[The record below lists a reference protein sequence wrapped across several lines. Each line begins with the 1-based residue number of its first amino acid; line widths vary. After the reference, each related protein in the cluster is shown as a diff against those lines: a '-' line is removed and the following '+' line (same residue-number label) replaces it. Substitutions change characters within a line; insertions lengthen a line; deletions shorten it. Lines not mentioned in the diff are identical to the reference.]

1 MSVSP
6 TLPPNPS
13 HVPSPNS
20 SPGPSQNSSPGPSP
34 SRSSL
39 PPEAS
44 PLAHRTVR
52 RLLAPVQAFLQ
63 IEAAS
68 GIALMIATA
77 LALVWANSPWAH
89 SYHDL
94 WHLPVGLGVGEW
106 SFVRPLHFWVNDV
119 LMAVFFFVVGLE
131 IRRELHAG
139 ELSDLKRATLP
150 LAAALGGMLLP
161 AGIYAVLNYGR
172 AGIHGWGVP
181 MATDIAFAV
190 GVLAL
195 LGPRV
200 PPALRIL
207 LLALAVIDD
216 IGAIVV
222 IAIFYTDGVAPSGLG
237 VAAAGGLGILLLQRI
252 GLRSAWHY
260 VPAGAVVWVG
270 LYQAGVHP
278 TLCGVIVGLMTPA
291 RAWVGAEGFSA
302 QAAPLVADA
311 GKQSPHELLGV
322 LDEIERLRREAV
334 PPTVYLVHHLHRL
347 VAFAI
352 MPLFALANAG
362 VSLGGADLSGDGLFV
377 FLGVAVGLV
386 VGKTFG
392 IFLACR
398 LTAALGLSALPRD
411 ARWTGVVLVGITAGI
426 GFTMSLFVAQLAF
439 PPGALLE
446 TAKLAILVGS
456 TVAAL
461 VGLAYGRLT
470 LRPRAPDEAPFVD
483 AATAESSAEV

>member
-1 MSVSP
+1 M
-6 TLPPNPS
+6 
-13 HVPSPNS
+13 S
-20 SPGPSQNSSPGPSP
+20 SPLPARP
-34 SRSSL
+34 L

-44 PLAHRTVR
+44 ARAHQALR

-77 LALVWANSPWAH
+77 LALGWANSPWAH

-94 WHLPVGLGVGEW
+94 WHLPLGFGLGDW

-139 ELSDLKRATLP
+139 ELSDVRRASLP

-161 AGIYAVLNYGR
+161 AGIYLALNYGR
-172 AGIHGWGVP
+172 AGMHGWGVP

-216 IGAIVV
+216 IGAILV
-222 IAIFYTDGVAPSGLG
+222 IAIFYTDGVKLSGLG
-237 VAAAGGLGILLLQRI
+237 LALVGVLAIVVQQRLGAR
-252 GLRSAWHY
+252 RAWSY
-260 VPAGAVVWVG
+260 IPVGAVVWVG
-270 LYQAGVHP
+270 LYVAGVHP
-278 TLCGVIVGLMTPA
+278 TLAGVIIGLLTPA
-291 RAWVGAEGFSA
+291 RAWLGAEGFA
-302 QAAPLVADA
+302 HEAAPLVAEA
-311 GKQSPHELLGV
+311 PRQRSHELLGV
-322 LDEIERLRREAV
+322 LDEVGRLRREAV
-334 PPTVYLVHHLHRL
+334 PPTEYLIHRL
-347 VAFAI
+347 HSVVAFGI

-362 VSLGGADLSGDGLFV
+362 VSLGGASLHGDGIYV
-377 FLGVAVGLV
+377 FAGVVAGLV

-392 IFLACR
+392 ILAACR
-398 LTAALGLSALPRD
+398 LTTAVGLAALPRD
-411 ARWTGVVLVGITAGI
+411 AKWRGVALVGLTAGI

-439 PPGALLE
+439 PPGPLLE

-456 TVAAL
+456 AISAVL
-461 VGLAYGRLT
+461 GLAYGAAT
-470 LRPRAPDEAPFVD
+470 LRAPAAGEPAFVD
-483 AATAESSAEV
+483 AATAESAAEV

>member
-1 MSVSP
+1 MISSP
-6 TLPPNPS
+6 TARP
-13 HVPSPNS
+13 
-20 SPGPSQNSSPGPSP
+20 
-34 SRSSL
+34 L

-44 PLAHRTVR
+44 ARAHHALR

-77 LALVWANSPWAH
+77 LALGWANSPWAQ

-94 WHLPVGLGVGEW
+94 WHLPVGVGFSDW

-119 LMAVFFFVVGLE
+119 LMAIFFFVVGLE

-139 ELSDLKRATLP
+139 ELSDVRRAALP

-161 AGIYAVLNYGR
+161 AGLYLALNYGR
-172 AGIHGWGVP
+172 AGMHGWGVP

-200 PPALRIL
+200 PAALRIL

-216 IGAIVV
+216 IGAILV
-222 IAIFYTDGVAPSGLG
+222 IAIFYSDGVKLSGLG
-237 VAAAGGLGILLLQRI
+237 LALVGVLAIMVQQRLGAR
-252 GLRSAWHY
+252 RAWHY
-260 VPAGAVVWVG
+260 IPAGVVVWVG
-270 LYQAGVHP
+270 LYAAGVHP
-278 TLCGVIVGLMTPA
+278 TLAGVIVGLLTPA
-291 RAWVGAEGFSA
+291 RAWLGAEGFA
-302 QAAPLVADA
+302 QEAAPLIADA
-311 GKQSPHELLGV
+311 PRQRSHELLGV
-322 LDEIERLRREAV
+322 IDEVGRLRREAV
-334 PPTVYLVHHLHRL
+334 PPTEYLIHRL
-347 VAFAI
+347 HGVVAFGI

-362 VSLGGADLSGDGLFV
+362 VSLGGASLHGDSAYV
-377 FLGVAVGLV
+377 FFGVVLGLV

-392 IFLACR
+392 ILAACR
-398 LTAALGLSALPRD
+398 LTNALGLSVLPRD
-411 ARWTGVVLVGITAGI
+411 ASWRGVALVGLTAGI

-439 PPGALLE
+439 PPGPLLE

-456 TVAAL
+456 AASAL
-461 VGLAYGRLT
+461 LGLAYGAST
-470 LRPRAPDEAPFVD
+470 LRAPSAGEPAFVD
-483 AATAESSAEV
+483 EVTAESATEV

>member
-1 MSVSP
+1 MSASP
-6 TLPPNPS
+6 TARP
-13 HVPSPNS
+13 
-20 SPGPSQNSSPGPSP
+20 
-34 SRSSL
+34 L

-44 PLAHRTVR
+44 ARAHRALR

-77 LALVWANSPWAH
+77 LALSWANSPWAH

-94 WHLPVGLGVGEW
+94 WHLPVGLGLGEW

-119 LMAVFFFVVGLE
+119 LMAIFFFVVGLE

-139 ELSDLKRATLP
+139 ELSEARRAALP

-161 AGIYAVLNYGR
+161 AGIYLALNYGR
-172 AGIHGWGVP
+172 PGMHGWGVP

-200 PPALRIL
+200 PAALRIL

-216 IGAIVV
+216 IGAILV
-222 IAIFYTDGVAPSGLG
+222 IAIFYSDGVKMF
-237 VAAAGGLGILLLQRI
+237 GLGIAVLGMLTIVVQQRL
-252 GLRSAWHY
+252 GARRAWNY
-260 VPAGAVVWVG
+260 IPAGVVVWVG
-270 LYQAGVHP
+270 LYTAGVHP
-278 TLCGVIVGLMTPA
+278 TLAGVIVGLLTPA
-291 RAWVGAEGFSA
+291 RSWLGAEGFT
-302 QAAPLVADA
+302 QEAAPLVADA
-311 GKQSPHELLGV
+311 ARQRSHELLGI
-322 LDEIERLRREAV
+322 LDEVGRLRREAV
-334 PPTVYLVHHLHRL
+334 PPTEYLIHRL
-347 VAFAI
+347 HGVVAFGV

-362 VSLGGADLSGDGLFV
+362 VSLGGASLHGDSAYV
-377 FLGVAVGLV
+377 FFGIVAGLV

-392 IFLACR
+392 VLVACR
-398 LTAALGLSALPRD
+398 LTTSAGISMLPRD
-411 ARWTGVVLVGITAGI
+411 ASWRGVALVGLTAGI

-439 PPGALLE
+439 PPGPLLE

-456 TVAAL
+456 AIAAL
-461 VGLAYGRLT
+461 IGLAYGAVT
-470 LRPRAPDEAPFVD
+470 LRAPAADEPAFVD
-483 AATAESSAEV
+483 AATAESAAEV

>member
-1 MSVSP
+1 MSTSP
-6 TLPPNPS
+6 TGRP
-13 HVPSPNS
+13 
-20 SPGPSQNSSPGPSP
+20 
-34 SRSSL
+34 L

-44 PLAHRTVR
+44 ARAHQALR
-52 RLLAPVQAFLQ
+52 RLLAPVQAFLH

-77 LALVWANSPWAH
+77 LALGWANSPWAH

-94 WHLPVGLGVGEW
+94 WHLPLGVGIGEW

-139 ELSDLKRATLP
+139 ELSDVRRATLP

-161 AGIYAVLNYGR
+161 AGIYTLFNYGR

-216 IGAIVV
+216 IGAILV
-222 IAIFYTDGVAPSGLG
+222 IAIFYSDGVQFSGLG
-237 VAAAGGLGILLLQRI
+237 LAVVGGLAIIVQQRL
-252 GLRSAWHY
+252 GARRAWNY
-260 VPAGAVVWVG
+260 IPAGMVIWAG
-270 LYQAGVHP
+270 LYAAGVHP
-278 TLCGVIVGLMTPA
+278 TLAGVIVGLLTPA
-291 RAWVGAEGFSA
+291 RAWLGAEGFA
-302 QAAPLVADA
+302 QEAAPLVADA
-311 GKQSPHELLGV
+311 PRQRSHELLGI
-322 LDEIERLRREAV
+322 LDEVGRLRREAV
-334 PPTVYLVHHLHRL
+334 PPTEYLIHRLHRL
-347 VAFAI
+347 VAFGI

-362 VSLGGADLSGDGLFV
+362 VSLGGASLHGDSAYV
-377 FLGVAVGLV
+377 FAGVAVGLL

-392 IFLACR
+392 ILAACR
-398 LTAALGLSALPRD
+398 LTTAVGLSALPRD
-411 ARWTGVVLVGITAGI
+411 ASWRGVALVGLTGGV

-439 PPGALLE
+439 PPGPLLE
-446 TAKLAILVGS
+446 TAKLAILIGS
-456 TVAAL
+456 AASAL
-461 VGLAYGRLT
+461 IGLAYGAIT
-470 LRPRAPDEAPFVD
+470 LRAPAPGEPAFVD
-483 AATAESSAEV
+483 AATAESSTEV